1 MARPDYKME
10 SVSKYVENS
19 GAEFEDAA
27 ERIVEE
33 YMGEYMDQY
42 MNEWYIKYCKESYFN
57 MDHLL

>member
-42 MNEWYIKYCKESYFN
+42 MNEWYIQYCRSILN
-57 MDHLL
+57 